1 MSFKKF
7 TLFCLF
13 SCLAWVS
20 RAENGWIDVTS
31 QYIANA
37 HFDYSGDEG
46 WNIQTNAQSN
56 NYDFGAREFWY
67 GQWRISQ
74 KVVVPNGHYRL
85 SVQAYHRYGDNT
97 LQNFLSWMTDGEGSS
112 SQLYAN
118 EAWVPLKNIY
128 SEKIDENY
136 AGNCWGI
143 TYTGGDTPIAYWF
156 PNGMESGA
164 YCFSKGMYV
173 NELEFDVTDG
183 ELEFGI
189 YNDDYVAS
197 NWCMMDNWKLE
208 YYGEMVTVTSV
219 KVNPTKLTLGVAEK
233 SKVEATV
240 SPANATVQKVEWAS
254 SDESVAVVDAQG
266 NVTGVA
272 PGTAKI
278 TATATDGSKRRATC
292 TVTVVYNGAKAGT
305 LLVNELMPAN
315 VDMYVDPSWN
325 YGSWIE
331 LYNSTDQYY
340 TVGGY
345 WASDD
350 PENLKKARI
359 HASVG
364 GVQPHGYSL
373 LYFGHADTRKDVNE
387 KWVNTQVDMKLDC
400 EGGTLYISDD
410 EGNIILQQDY
420 PQAVMRC
427 SYARRS
433 DGSDEWGWCADP
445 TPYTTNAGM
454 KFAEKQLDDPVVN
467 LDGQLFNGTLAVKV
481 AIPAGA
487 TLRYTTDG
495 MTPTLE
501 DGYTSK
507 TGSFTVKQT
516 TTYRFRLFQ
525 DGYLPSKV
533 VTRSYIANEGYYL
546 PVVSIVTDE
555 RNLYDDELGIY
566 VTGTN
571 GKTANQ
577 DYTKRNFN
585 MEWDRPASFE
595 FIANGHNP
603 ENVEGYFAQEV
614 DIAISGGWSR
624 KYEPRSFKVKSG
636 KQYDLKN
643 SLDYPFFADK
653 PYNKNKSLLLRNG
666 GNDEYNQ
673 TRLKDAAL
681 QQIARVSQFPLN
693 LQSYQPTHVLING
706 NYLGML
712 NMREPSN
719 KHYGYA
725 NYGIDTDEID
735 AFEMSVDS
743 AYVQKDGTKDAFR
756 EWYTLSANAKDEI
769 AYLQIL
775 DLVDIDDYINYMAFK
790 FFLNDWDWPHN
801 NAKGFR
807 DRNDGKFHFVIFDLD
822 NCVDRNNNNIF
833 NDFQGKR
840 SYTFYSRPEYN
851 GTSITA
857 EVELVTIFLNMIK
870 NEEFRKKFIDTYCI
884 VGGSVFGDDE
894 EIAEIVNG
902 MADNI
907 AEALSWEWHSPYGNG
922 RSFAQ
927 GIINAV
933 TGGYRKRMANV
944 IRAYKAFNLTGKE
957 AVEVSLR
964 SNVKGASIA
973 INDIVVPRSKFNG
986 YLFSPVTLKATAPAG
1001 YRFVG
1006 WQSSA
1011 GSNQVSLFDKNAQW
1025 TYYDKGSLDGED
1037 WTSLNYNTKSWKTSM
1052 APFGY
1057 GNNGTTMSNAT
1068 TTLSKSDAQGRRVP
1082 TYYLRKEF
1090 NLDKEPLEDETFVFD
1105 YELDDA
1111 YILYVNGQET
1121 DLYHMWSG
1129 ARYDETCQSRGNED
1143 WYEGTEPRNAT
1154 VKLPGGL
1161 FRKGKNVIAVEVHNC
1176 NETSSDIW
1184 WDASLTYIEEATES
1198 SSMVQEDEMEMPESG
1213 SLHLKAVFEPLPA
1226 DELAEAHITPI
1237 RINEVSAGNS
1247 VNVNDYYKKD
1257 DWVELYNTTDKDI
1270 DLAGMYLTDKKSNP
1284 HKYVIEGANTI
1295 IPAHGFKV
1303 IWCSKREA
1311 TGREIHAN
1319 FKLDN
1324 EEGKMVRIEA
1334 ADGSWADSLVYCAHQ
1349 GTQSV
1354 GRYPDG
1360 CDNIYLMSRTTIH
1373 AANILNSQSEMWEFE
1388 PSLDGG
1394 ETSLDGLMV
1403 DADGMSL
1410 RYEGA
1415 DLVLTGCTS
1424 ARVTVGIHNLAGG
1437 TVATRVV
1444 GVSGDTRIS
1453 VASLP
1458 SGTYAVRVT
1467 DANGR
1472 ECAIVIRR

>member
-1 MSFKKF
+1 MSFKKI
-7 TLFCLF
+7 TLLCFF
-13 SCLAWVS
+13 SCLACVS

-37 HFDYSGDEG
+37 HFDNSGDDG
-46 WNIQTNAQSN
+46 WNIQTNAWGSN
-56 NYDFGAREFWY
+56 YGFGAREFWY
-67 GQWRISQ
+67 GQWNISQ
-74 KVVVPNGHYRL
+74 KVTVPNGHYRL
-85 SVQAYHRYGDNT
+85 SVQAYHRNGDNSVEK
-97 LQNFLSWMTDGEGSS
+97 FLAWWNEAESATSE
-112 SQLYAN
+112 LYAN
-118 EAWVPLKNIY
+118 EAWVPIRNIY
-128 SEKIDENY
+128 SEHIDDDY
-136 AGNCWGI
+136 AGNCWGV
-143 TYTGGDTPIAYWF
+143 TYRGDNPFSMWF

-173 NELEFDVTDG
+173 NRLEFDVTDG

-189 YNDDYVAS
+189 YNGEYVES

-208 YYGEMVTVTSV
+208 YYGEVVAVSSV
-219 KVNPTKLTLGVAEK
+219 KLDQTKLTLGVAQK
-233 SKVEATV
+233 SRLTATV
-240 SPANATVQKVEWAS
+240 SPENATVQKVEWAS
-254 SDESVAVVDAQG
+254 SDESVAVVDEQG

-278 TATATDGSKRRATC
+278 TATATDGSQRRATC

-305 LLVNELMPAN
+305 LLVNEIMAAN

-325 YGSWIE
+325 YGGWIE
-331 LYNSTDQYY
+331 LYNPTDQYY
-340 TVGGY
+340 SLGGY

-359 HASVG
+359 HTSVG
-364 GVQPHGYSL
+364 GVQPHGYTL
-373 LYFGHADTRKDVNE
+373 LCFDHADTRKDVGE

-400 EGGTLYISDD
+400 EGGTLYISDE

-427 SYARRS
+427 SYARKS
-433 DGSDEWGWCADP
+433 DGGDEWGWSGEP

-481 AIPAGA
+481 TIPEGA

-495 MTPTLE
+495 STPTLE
-501 DGYTSK
+501 DGNTSK
-507 TGSFTVKQT
+507 TGSFTVKT
-516 TTYRFRLFQ
+516 TTTFRFCLFQ
-525 DGYLPSKV
+525 DGFLPSKV
-533 VTRSYIANEGYYL
+533 VTRSYILKDNDYYL
-546 PVVSIVTDE
+546 PVVSIVTDA
-555 RNLYDDELGIY
+555 RNLYDDTIGIY

-577 DYTKRNFN
+577 DNRKRNFN

-595 FIANGHNP
+595 YIANGHNAK
-603 ENVEGYFAQEV
+603 NVEGYFAQEV
-614 DIAISGGWSR
+614 DIAINGGWSR
-624 KYEPRSFKVKSG
+624 KYEPRSLKIKSG

-681 QQIARVSQFPLN
+681 QQIARVSEFPLN
-693 LQSYQPTHVLING
+693 LQSYQPTHVFVNG
-706 NYLGML
+706 DYLGML

-743 AYVQKDGTKDAFR
+743 AYVQKDGTKEAFM
-756 EWYTLSANAKDEI
+756 EWKSLSASASDAL
-769 AYLQIL
+769 AYQQIL

-807 DRNDGKFHFVIFDLD
+807 DRNDGKFHFIIFDLD
-822 NCVDRNNNNIF
+822 NCVDRTGNNIF
-833 NDFQGKR
+833 TDFEKKR
-840 SYTFYSRPEYN
+840 INTFYTRPEYN
-851 GTSITA
+851 NSSITA

-884 VGGSVFGDDE
+884 VGGSVFGDEDE
-894 EIAEIVNG
+894 INEIVYG

-933 TGGYRKRMANV
+933 TGNYRKRMTYV
-944 IRAYKAFNLTGKE
+944 IKAYKSFGLS
-957 AVEVSLR
+957 AVKPMEVKLR
-964 SNVKGASIA
+964 SNVEGASLA

-1006 WQSSA
+1006 WQSST
-1011 GSNQVSLFDKNAQW
+1011 GSNEVPLFEKSAQW
-1025 TYYDKGSLDGED
+1025 SYYDKGSLDGED
-1037 WTSLNYNTKSWKTSM
+1037 WMGLDYNARSWKSSV

-1057 GNNGTTMSNAT
+1057 GNNGTTMSNAAT
-1068 TTLSKSDAQGRRVP
+1068 ILSKSDAKGKRIP
-1082 TYYLRKEF
+1082 TYYMRKEF
-1090 NLDKEPLEDETFVFD
+1090 NLDKEPQEDETFTLN

-1111 YILYVNGQET
+1111 YILYVNGQEA
-1121 DLYHMWSG
+1121 DIYHMWSG
-1129 ARYDETCQSRGNED
+1129 ASYDETCQSRGNDD
-1143 WYEGTEPRNAT
+1143 WYEGTEPRDAT
-1154 VKLPGGL
+1154 VKLPGSL

-1176 NETSSDIW
+1176 NDTSSDLW
-1184 WDASLTYIEEATES
+1184 WDASLSYIEETHPDDD
-1198 SSMVQEDEMEMPESG
+1198 MVHEAEYELPESG
-1213 SLHLKAVFEPLPA
+1213 SLNLKAVFERLSA

-1270 DLAGMYLTDKKSNP
+1270 DLAGMYLSDKQSNP

-1303 IWCSKREA
+1303 VWCSKREV

-1334 ADGSWADSLVYCAHQ
+1334 ADGSWADSLVYRAHL
-1349 GTQSV
+1349 GMQSV

-1360 CDNIYLMSRTTIH
+1360 CDDVYLMVKTTIN
-1373 AANILNSQSEMWEFE
+1373 AANILNSQSEEWRFE
-1388 PSLDGG
+1388 ELDGG
-1394 ETSLDGLMV
+1394 ETSIEGLMA
-1403 DADGMSL
+1403 DAEGMSL
-1410 RYEGA
+1410 RYEGN

-1424 ARVTVGIHNLAGG
+1424 ARVTVGIYNLAGG

-1444 GVSGDTRIS
+1444 GANGDTRIS

-1458 SGTYAVRVT
+1458 SGTYAVRVS
-1467 DANGR
+1467 DDKGR